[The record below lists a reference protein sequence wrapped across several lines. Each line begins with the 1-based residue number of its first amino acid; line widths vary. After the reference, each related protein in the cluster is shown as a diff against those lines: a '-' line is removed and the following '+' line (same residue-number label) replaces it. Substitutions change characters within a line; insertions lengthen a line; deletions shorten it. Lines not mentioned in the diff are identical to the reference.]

1 MNHLSKTELT
11 TTTESDAN
19 QKPFGPE
26 ASPEASNDE
35 AHESTRTLLC
45 PESALQNKYDR
56 LQQIIRHA
64 NRVVVAF
71 SGGVDSTFL
80 LKVCSDLLGADV
92 LAVTAR
98 SETFPAHELKEA
110 KALARQI
117 GAKQI
122 IIESRE
128 MDVPGFTENPPNRC
142 FLCKTELFSKVNEIA
157 RRHGIAHVF
166 DGSNLDDT
174 ADFRP
179 GRQAA
184 HQLGVQSPLVEAKL
198 TKTDIRTLSKMLHLA
213 TWDKPAFACLSSRFP
228 YHTRITKPALQSV
241 EKAENYLRQLGMRV
255 YRVRHHDTI
264 ARIELGEQEMRLLW
278 EKDLRKPIVLYFKSL
293 GYKYVAMDMEGY
305 RTGSMNETLSG
316 SKICEQTKS

>member
-1 MNHLSKTELT
+1 MNHL
-11 TTTESDAN
+11 
-19 QKPFGPE
+19 PE
-26 ASPEASNDE
+26 AYLPKTSEPDTNQRPRGPDADKDAAYET
-35 AHESTRTLLC
+35 TRANLRLE
-45 PESALQNKYDR
+45 PALQEKYDR

-64 NRVVVAF
+64 NRAVVAF

-80 LKVCSDLLGADV
+80 LKVSSDLLGAGV

-110 KALARQI
+110 ETLARQI

-128 MDVPGFTENPPNRC
+128 MDVPGFAENPPHRC

-157 RRHGIAHVF
+157 RQHGIQHVF

-184 HQLGVQSPLVEAKL
+184 RRLSVRSPLVEAEL
-198 TKTDIRTLSKMLHLA
+198 TKADIRTLSKMLHLA
-213 TWDKPAFACLSSRFP
+213 TWDKPSFACLSSRFP
-228 YHTRITKPALQSV
+228 YHTQITKPALQGV
-241 EKAENYLRQLGMRV
+241 ENAENYLRQLGMRI

-264 ARIELGEQEMRLLW
+264 ARIELGEREMRLLW
-278 EKDLRKPIVLYFKSL
+278 EKNLREPIVRHFKSL
-293 GYKYVAMDMEGY
+293 GYKYVALDMEGY
-305 RTGSMNETLSG
+305 RTGSMNEALSG
-316 SKICEQTKS
+316 S